1 MKYLVNVVKQEG
13 RTIDLLS
20 SRNLKKVGEP
30 VVRAK
35 RPKSA
40 NNFAW
45 YPYAE
50 FQKYKVSFPVI
61 LPKEPFTHFDEDKGI
76 VYIEIKQTKEDME
89 ENKLNLKPFDIQ
101 KAREGK
107 PVCTRDGR
115 KARIIYFDAKGDYP
129 IVALIETGNCE
140 RVGQYMI
147 DGHCTDIISQC
158 CDDLMMLPDKKER
171 WINVYKE
178 RCYES
183 KEEAIRHIAPG
194 THYIDTIRLEWE
206 E

>member
-30 VVRAK
+30 VVLAK

-158 CDDLMMLPDKKER
+158 CDDLIMPYPTQLK
-171 WINVYKE
+171 
-178 RCYES
+178 
-183 KEEAIRHIAPG
+183 AP
-194 THYIDTIRLEWE
+194 IVD
-206 E
+206 